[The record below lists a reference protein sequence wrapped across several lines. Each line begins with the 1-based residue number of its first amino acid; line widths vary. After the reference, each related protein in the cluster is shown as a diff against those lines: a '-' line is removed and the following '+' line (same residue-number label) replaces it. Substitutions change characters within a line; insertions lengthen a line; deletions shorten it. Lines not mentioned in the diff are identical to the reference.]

1 MASSDAVLA
10 HSAFDALRLRRSAQ
24 FIVGR
29 LLRFWD
35 SKNIKKQGEFMGIT
49 LLLLDEK
56 NSVIHVLIPA
66 ARSPYYRPLP
76 KAVSVVRVCRFETI
90 IDEDAPMI
98 NVEKFMLRKFDPLQ
112 ALANTNLE
120 LPGLS
125 SVNGGDVTK
134 LPQCFAELAGEEFVF
149 HIRVTPC
156 NFTANHCT
164 FTLYEISS
172 NLNLETFSTNEAP
185 FVEEEGGQTSASAS
199 IKVRGKANEPYPFG
213 KAKMVA

>member
-56 NSVIHVLIPA
+56 
-66 ARSPYYRPLP
+66 
-76 KAVSVVRVCRFETI
+76 
-90 IDEDAPMI
+90 
-98 NVEKFMLRKFDPLQ
+98 
-112 ALANTNLE
+112 
-120 LPGLS
+120 
-125 SVNGGDVTK
+125 VNGGDVTK

-172 NLNLETFSTNEAP
+172 NLNLEVLYYILS
-185 FVEEEGGQTSASAS
+185 
-199 IKVRGKANEPYPFG
+199 
-213 KAKMVA
+213 